1 MSRIV
6 AAMCMV
12 LAVAAATS
20 GAATAENPVRS
31 HYIVVLKPNA
41 ARSAVEAG
49 SQRPLVSPLAGEIAR
64 AHDGGLEQVF
74 QYALKGFAVELTEK
88 QAARLADDARV
99 DYVEP
104 DQVIQADATQ
114 SPATWGLDRID
125 QRDLPLSNS
134 YTYNQTGRA
143 STPTSSTPGCS
154 RPIRS
159 SPAASATASPRSPTV
174 EARPTATATAPTS
187 PARSAARPTASPSW
201 PRSTPSASSAAPA
214 PARPPA

>member
-6 AAMCMV
+6 AAMCVV

-31 HYIVVLKPNA
+31 SYIVVLTSDA
-41 ARSAVEAG
+41 ARSAAEAG
-49 SQRPLVSPLAGEIAR
+49 SQRPLVSLLAGEIAR

-74 QYALKGFAVELTEK
+74 QYALKGFAVELTDK
-88 QAARLADDARV
+88 QAARLAEDPRV

-104 DQVIQADATQ
+104 DQVIQVAAPQ

-134 YTYNQTGRA
+134 YTNHHTRH
-143 STPTSSTPGCS
+143 
-154 RPIRS
+154 
-159 SPAASATASPRSPTV
+159 
-174 EARPTATATAPTS
+174 
-187 PARSAARPTASPSW
+187 
-201 PRSTPSASSAAPA
+201 
-214 PARPPA
+214 